1 MRNTRTRVFIFDQN
15 ACVAWYN
22 KTMLAN
28 PSQHIEQKLALL
40 PAEPGSYQM
49 KDQSGK
55 IIYVGKA
62 KNLKN
67 RVRSYFKQDHTGK
80 TAELVQNIVDFDY
93 IVTNSDK
100 EAFLLENELIKK
112 YKPYYNIRLKYG
124 TGYPYIKITK
134 ERDPKMAMVN
144 EVKKDGGFYFG
155 PYPNVFA
162 AQETLRF
169 LEKNYPL
176 RRCNGFQGRPCLYYN
191 MGQCL
196 GACWH
201 EVPEAEYA
209 AQVDQ
214 IKRFLDGDT
223 ATVKKVIAEKM
234 TAAAEALAFEQAAD
248 LRDQLK
254 YIDETV
260 ESQRVLSKDTTPRD
274 LFNYH
279 LDKGWMT
286 VEVFFLRQARLIRQF
301 KQTFSVV
308 GSADEEMMN
317 FIQQF
322 YAQRNIQKPNE
333 VLVPKGI
340 DTAALTEALGV
351 PVRIPVRGEK
361 RDLLDL
367 AQKNARIALE
377 EKFRLMQLNEKK
389 TTGAMREITDAL
401 HIPMGHRIEAFDH
414 SHTQGVEIVSA
425 MVVFEDG
432 VPNKD
437 LYRKYKIKSVDHADE
452 WAETQEVIRRRY
464 SRLLKEGGE
473 MPDLIL
479 MDGGEIQ
486 LNAAKEVLVDELG
499 LTHVPIAAMVKNDKH
514 KTADLIDGHTGKVV
528 TFDKQSEGFFLI
540 QRVQEEVHRF
550 AVSFHR
556 QLRSKNTLASRLDRI
571 DGVGP
576 KTRQKLLREFGSLP
590 KIAAASIA
598 DLQAIGINE
607 KLARVI
613 HLSLQSGA

>member
-1 MRNTRTRVFIFDQN
+1 
-15 ACVAWYN
+15 
-22 KTMLAN
+22 MLAN
-28 PSQHIEQKLALL
+28 PSKHIEQKLTLL

-49 KDQSGK
+49 KDKNDK

-67 RVRSYFKQDHTGK
+67 RVRSYFKQDHDGK
-80 TAELVQNIVDFDY
+80 TAELVQNIVDFDF

-124 TGYPYIKITK
+124 TGYPYIKISR
-134 ERDPKMAMVN
+134 ERDPKMSLVN

-155 PYPNVFA
+155 PYPNVYA

-176 RRCNGFQGRPCLYYN
+176 RRCNGYQGRPCLYYN

-196 GACWH
+196 GPCWH
-201 EVPEAEYA
+201 EVSASEY
-209 AQVDQ
+209 QTQ
-214 IKRFLDGDT
+214 IERIKRFLDGDT
-223 ATVKKVIAEKM
+223 ATVKRSINEKM
-234 TAAAEALAFEQAAD
+234 KIAAETLEFERAAD

-274 LFNYH
+274 LFNYY

-301 KQTFSVV
+301 KRTFSVV
-308 GSADEEMMN
+308 GEAEEEVLS

-322 YAQRNIQKPNE
+322 YLQRNIQKPRE

-340 DTAALTEALGV
+340 DTIALSEVLSV
-351 PVRIPVRGEK
+351 PVRTPVRGEK

-367 AQKNARIALE
+367 AGKNARIALE

-389 TTGAMREITDAL
+389 TTGAMAEITNAL
-401 HIPMGHRIEAFDH
+401 NLPLGHRIEAFDH

-425 MVVFEDG
+425 MVVFDDG

-452 WAETQEVIRRRY
+452 WSETQEVIRRRY
-464 SRLLKEGGE
+464 GRLLKEGGT

-486 LNAAKEVLVDELG
+486 LHAAKEVLEDELG
-499 LTHVPIAAMVKNDKH
+499 MTNVSIAAMVKNDKH
-514 KTADLIDGHTGKVV
+514 KTADLIDGKTEQIV
-528 TFDKQSEGFFLI
+528 TLDKQSEGFFLV

-550 AVSFHR
+550 AINFHR
-556 QLRSKNTLASRLDRI
+556 QLRSKNSLASRLDTI

-590 KIAAASIA
+590 KIAAASVKE
-598 DLQAIGINE
+598 LEAIGINE

-613 HLSLQSGA
+613 HMSLQTGSGLKAEI

>member
-1 MRNTRTRVFIFDQN
+1 
-15 ACVAWYN
+15 
-22 KTMLAN
+22 MLAN
-28 PSQHIEQKLALL
+28 PSKHIEQKLTLL

-49 KDQSGK
+49 KDKNDK

-67 RVRSYFKQDHTGK
+67 RVRSYFKQDHDGK
-80 TAELVQNIVDFDY
+80 TAELVQNIVDFDF

-124 TGYPYIKITK
+124 TGYPYIKISK
-134 ERDPKMAMVN
+134 ERDPKMSLVN

-155 PYPNVFA
+155 PYPNVYA

-176 RRCNGFQGRPCLYYN
+176 RRCNGYQGRPCLYYN

-196 GACWH
+196 GPCWH
-201 EVPEAEYA
+201 EVSASEY
-209 AQVDQ
+209 QTQ
-214 IKRFLDGDT
+214 IERIKRFLDGDT
-223 ATVKKVIAEKM
+223 ATVKRSINEKM
-234 TAAAEALAFEQAAD
+234 KIAAETLEFERAAD

-274 LFNYH
+274 LFNYY

-301 KQTFSVV
+301 KRTFSVV
-308 GSADEEMMN
+308 GEAEEEVLS

-322 YAQRNIQKPNE
+322 YLQRNIQKPRE

-340 DTAALTEALGV
+340 DTIALSEVLSV
-351 PVRIPVRGEK
+351 PVRTPVRGEK

-367 AQKNARIALE
+367 AGKNARIALE

-389 TTGAMREITDAL
+389 TTGAMAEITNAL
-401 HIPMGHRIEAFDH
+401 NLPLGHRIEAFDH

-425 MVVFEDG
+425 MVVFDDG

-452 WAETQEVIRRRY
+452 WSETQEVIRRRY
-464 SRLLKEGGE
+464 GRLLKEGGT

-486 LNAAKEVLVDELG
+486 LHAAKEVLENELG
-499 LTHVPIAAMVKNDKH
+499 MTNVPIAAMVKNDKH
-514 KTADLIDGHTGKVV
+514 KTADLIDGKTEQIV
-528 TFDKQSEGFFLI
+528 TLDKQSEGFFLV

-550 AVSFHR
+550 AINFHR
-556 QLRSKNTLASRLDRI
+556 QLRSKNSLASRLDTI

-590 KIAAASIA
+590 KIAAASVKE
-598 DLQAIGINE
+598 LEAIGINE

-613 HLSLQSGA
+613 HMSLQTGSGLKAEI

>member
-1 MRNTRTRVFIFDQN
+1 
-15 ACVAWYN
+15 
-22 KTMLAN
+22 MLAN
-28 PSQHIEQKLALL
+28 PSQHIEQKLTLL

-49 KDQSGK
+49 KDANGK

-67 RVRSYFKQDHTGK
+67 RVRSYFKQDHDGK
-80 TAELVQNIVDFDY
+80 TAELVANIVDFDF

-100 EAFLLENELIKK
+100 EAFLIENELIKK

-134 ERDPKMAMVN
+134 ERDPKMALVN

-155 PYPNVFA
+155 PYPNVYA

-196 GACWH
+196 GPCWH
-201 EVPEAEYA
+201 EVPKTEY
-209 AQVDQ
+209 DQ
-214 IKRFLDGDT
+214 QIARIKHFLDGDT
-223 ATVKKVIAEKM
+223 KAVRKIITEKM
-234 TAAAEALAFEQAAD
+234 QKAASSLEFEHAAD

-260 ESQRVLSKDTTPRD
+260 ESQRVLSRDTTPRD
-274 LFNYH
+274 LFNYY

-301 KQTFSVV
+301 KRTFAIV
-308 GSADEEMMN
+308 GEADEEVTS

-322 YAQRNIQKPNE
+322 YAQKNIQKPRE

-340 DTAALTEALGV
+340 DTKALSEILNV

-367 AQKNARIALE
+367 AAKNAQIVLE
-377 EKFRLMQLNEKK
+377 EKFRLMQLNERK
-389 TTGAMREITDAL
+389 TTGAMKEITDAL
-401 HIPMGHRIEAFDH
+401 NIPMGHRIEAFDH

-425 MVVFEDG
+425 MVVFDDG

-437 LYRKYKIKSVDHADE
+437 LYRKYKIQSTHHADE

-464 SRLLKEGGE
+464 SRVLKEGGDL
-473 MPDLIL
+473 PDLIL

-486 LNAAKEVLVDELG
+486 LHAAKEVLIDELG
-499 LTHVPIAAMVKNDKH
+499 LTNVPIAAMVKNDKH
-514 KTADLIDGHTGKVV
+514 KTADLIDGNTEQIV
-528 TFDKQSEGFFLI
+528 TLDKQSEGFFLI

-550 AVSFHR
+550 AISFHR
-556 QLRSKNTLASRLDRI
+556 QLRSKHSLASRLDTI
-571 DGVGP
+571 QGVGP

-590 KIAAASIA
+590 KITAASIDELA
-598 DLQAIGINE
+598 AIGINE

-613 HLSLQSGA
+613 HLSLNAGEHS

>member
-1 MRNTRTRVFIFDQN
+1 MLRNQS
-15 ACVAWYN
+15 
-22 KTMLAN
+22 K
-28 PSQHIEQKLALL
+28 HIEQKLALL
-40 PAEPGSYQM
+40 PSEPGSYQM
-49 KDQSGK
+49 KDKNGK

-67 RVRSYFKQDHTGK
+67 RVRSYFKQEHTGK
-80 TAELVQNIVDFDY
+80 TAELVQNIADFDY

-124 TGYPYIKITK
+124 TGYPYIKITH
-134 ERDPKMAMVN
+134 ERDPKMVMVS

-201 EVPEAEYA
+201 EVPVSEYDE
-209 AQVDQ
+209 QVKR

-223 ATVKKVIAEKM
+223 TIVKKQIAKKM
-234 TAAAEALAFEQAAD
+234 QHAAETLEFELAAD

-274 LFNYH
+274 LFNYY

-308 GSADEEMMN
+308 GAEDEEITS

-322 YAQRNIQKPNE
+322 YAQRNIQKPSE

-340 DTAALTEALGV
+340 NTEALSDILGV
-351 PVRIPVRGEK
+351 SVRIPVRGEK

-367 AQKNARIALE
+367 AGKNAQIALE

-401 HIPMGHRIEAFDH
+401 NIPMGKRIEAFDH

-425 MVVFEDG
+425 MVVFDDG
-432 VPNKD
+432 MPNKD
-437 LYRKYKIKSVDHADE
+437 LYRKYKIKSVNHADE
-452 WAETQEVIRRRY
+452 WRETQEVIRRRY

-473 MPDLIL
+473 LPDLIL

-486 LNAAKEVLVDELG
+486 LHAAQEVLVDELG
-499 LTHVPIAAMVKNDKH
+499 LTKLPIAAMVKNNKH
-514 KTADLIDGHTGKVV
+514 KTAELIDGKT
-528 TFDKQSEGFFLI
+528 DQIISLNKQSEGFFLI

-550 AVSFHR
+550 AINFHR
-556 QLRSKNTLASRLDRI
+556 QLRSKNSLASRLDMI

-590 KIAAASIA
+590 KIANATISE
-598 DLQAIGINE
+598 LQAIGINE

-613 HLSLQSGA
+613 HMSLQVKG

>member
-1 MRNTRTRVFIFDQN
+1 
-15 ACVAWYN
+15 
-22 KTMLAN
+22 MLAN

-49 KDQSGK
+49 KDHNGK

-67 RVRSYFKQDHTGK
+67 RVRSYFKQDHNGK
-80 TAELVQNIVDFDY
+80 TAELVQNIVDFDF

-134 ERDPKMAMVN
+134 ERNPKMALVN

-155 PYPNVFA
+155 PYPNVYA

-201 EVPEAEYA
+201 EVPTSTYDE
-209 AQVDQ
+209 Q
-214 IKRFLDGDT
+214 INRIKHFLDGNT
-223 ATVKKVIAEKM
+223 VAVKKIITEKM
-234 TAAAEALAFEQAAD
+234 QHAAETLEFERAAD

-274 LFNYH
+274 LFNYY

-308 GSADEEMMN
+308 GSEDEEVMN

-322 YAQRNIQKPNE
+322 YAQRNIQKPHE
-333 VLVPKGI
+333 VLVPHGI
-340 DTAALTEALGV
+340 NIAALTEILEV
-351 PVRIPVRGEK
+351 PVRTPVRGEK
-361 RDLLDL
+361 KDLMDL
-367 AQKNARIALE
+367 AKKNARIALE

-401 HIPMGHRIEAFDH
+401 HIPMGKRIEAFDH
-414 SHTQGVEIVSA
+414 SHTQGTEIVSA
-425 MVVFEDG
+425 MVVFDDG

-452 WAETQEVIRRRY
+452 WTETQEVIRRRY
-464 SRLLKEGGE
+464 SRILKEGGT

-486 LNAAKEVLVDELG
+486 LHAAKEVLIDELG
-499 LTHVPIAAMVKNDKH
+499 LTRVPIAAMVKNDKH
-514 KTADLIDGHTGKVV
+514 KTADLIDGKTAEIVSLN
-528 TFDKQSEGFFLI
+528 KQSEGFFLI

-550 AVSFHR
+550 AINFHR
-556 QLRSKNTLASRLDRI
+556 QLRSKNSLASRLDTI
-571 DGVGP
+571 SGVGP

-590 KIAAASIA
+590 KIASASTA
-598 DLQAIGINE
+598 ELQAIGINE

-613 HLSLQSGA
+613 HMSLITGN

>member
-1 MRNTRTRVFIFDQN
+1 M
-15 ACVAWYN
+15 AWYN
-22 KTMLAN
+22 RIMLAN
-28 PSQHIEQKLALL
+28 PSKHIEQKLALL

-49 KDQSGK
+49 KDKNGK

-67 RVRSYFKQDHTGK
+67 RVRSYFKQDHDGK
-80 TAELVQNIVDFDY
+80 TAELVGNIVDFDF

-134 ERDPKMAMVN
+134 ERNPKMALVN

-155 PYPNVFA
+155 PYPNVYA

-176 RRCNGFQGRPCLYYN
+176 RRCNGYQGRPCLYYN

-196 GACWH
+196 GPCWQDVSV
-201 EVPEAEYA
+201 EEYEE
-209 AQVDQ
+209 Q
-214 IKRFLDGDT
+214 ISRIKHFLDGNT
-223 ATVKKVIAEKM
+223 ASVKKAIAEKM
-234 TAAAEALAFEQAAD
+234 QAAAATLEFERAAD

-274 LFNYH
+274 LFNYY

-308 GSADEEMMN
+308 GSEDEEVIN

-322 YAQRNIQKPNE
+322 YSQRNIQKPNE
-333 VLVPKGI
+333 VLVPHGI
-340 DTAALTEALGV
+340 NTKALSEILAV
-351 PVRIPVRGEK
+351 PVRIPIRGEK

-367 AQKNARIALE
+367 AKKNAQIALE

-389 TTGAMREITDAL
+389 TTGAMREITAAL
-401 HIPMGHRIEAFDH
+401 NIPMGHRIEAFDH

-425 MVVFEDG
+425 MVVFDDG

-437 LYRKYKIKSVDHADE
+437 LYRKYKIKSVTHADE
-452 WAETQEVIRRRY
+452 WSETQEVIRRRY
-464 SRLLKEGGE
+464 SRILKEGGD

-486 LNAAKEVLVDELG
+486 LHAAKEVLVDELG

-514 KTADLIDGHTGKVV
+514 KTADLIDGKTGDVV
-528 TFDKQSEGFFLI
+528 VLNKQSEGFFLI

-550 AVSFHR
+550 AINFHR
-556 QLRSKNTLASRLDRI
+556 QLRSKNSLASRLDMI

-590 KIAAASIA
+590 KIAAASITE
-598 DLQAIGINE
+598 LQAIGVNE

-613 HLSLQSGA
+613 HMSLKAGD

>member
-1 MRNTRTRVFIFDQN
+1 
-15 ACVAWYN
+15 
-22 KTMLAN
+22 MLAN
-28 PSQHIEQKLALL
+28 PSKHIEQKLTLL

-49 KDQSGK
+49 KDKNDK

-67 RVRSYFKQDHTGK
+67 RVRSYFKQDHDGK
-80 TAELVQNIVDFDY
+80 TAELVQNIVDFDF

-124 TGYPYIKITK
+124 TGYPYIKISR
-134 ERDPKMAMVN
+134 ERDPKMSLVN

-155 PYPNVFA
+155 PYPNVYA

-176 RRCNGFQGRPCLYYN
+176 RRCNGYQGRPCLYYN

-196 GACWH
+196 GPCWH
-201 EVPEAEYA
+201 EVSASEY
-209 AQVDQ
+209 QTQ
-214 IKRFLDGDT
+214 IERIKRFLDGDT
-223 ATVKKVIAEKM
+223 ATVKRSINEKM
-234 TAAAEALAFEQAAD
+234 KIAADTLEFERAAD

-274 LFNYH
+274 LFNYY

-301 KQTFSVV
+301 KRTFSVV
-308 GSADEEMMN
+308 GEAEEEVLS

-322 YAQRNIQKPNE
+322 YLQRNIQKPRE

-340 DTAALTEALGV
+340 DTIALSEVLSV
-351 PVRIPVRGEK
+351 PVRTPIRGEK

-367 AQKNARIALE
+367 AGKNARIALE

-389 TTGAMREITDAL
+389 TTGAMAEITNAL
-401 HIPMGHRIEAFDH
+401 NLPLGHRIEAFDH

-425 MVVFEDG
+425 MVVFDDG

-452 WAETQEVIRRRY
+452 WSETQEVIRRRY
-464 SRLLKEGGE
+464 GRLLKEGGT

-486 LNAAKEVLVDELG
+486 LHAAKEVLEDELG
-499 LTHVPIAAMVKNDKH
+499 MTNVSIAAMVKNDKH
-514 KTADLIDGHTGKVV
+514 KTADLIDGKTEQIV
-528 TFDKQSEGFFLI
+528 TLDKQSEGFFLV

-550 AVSFHR
+550 AINFHR
-556 QLRSKNTLASRLDRI
+556 QLRSKNSLASRLDTI

-590 KIAAASIA
+590 KIAAASVKE
-598 DLQAIGINE
+598 LEAIGINE

-613 HLSLQSGA
+613 HMSLQTGSGLKAEI

>member
-1 MRNTRTRVFIFDQN
+1 
-15 ACVAWYN
+15 
-22 KTMLAN
+22 MLAN
-28 PSQHIEQKLALL
+28 TTQHIEQKLILL
-40 PAEPGSYQM
+40 PSEPGSYQM
-49 KDQSGK
+49 KDQNGK

-67 RVRSYFKQDHTGK
+67 RVRSYFKQDHDGK
-80 TAELVQNIVDFDY
+80 TAELVSKIVDFDF

-134 ERDPKMAMVN
+134 ERNPKMALVN

-155 PYPNVFA
+155 PYPNVYA

-176 RRCNGFQGRPCLYYN
+176 RRCNGPQGRPCLYYN

-196 GACWH
+196 GACFRD
-201 EVPEAEYA
+201 VPVQEYN
-209 AQVDQ
+209 DQ
-214 IKRFLDGDT
+214 ISRIKKFLDGDT
-223 ATVKKVIAEKM
+223 KIVKKQIAEKM
-234 TAAAEALAFEQAAD
+234 QVAASSLEFERAAD

-274 LFNYH
+274 LFNYYM
-279 LDKGWMT
+279 DKGWMT

-301 KQTFSVV
+301 KRTFSIV
-308 GSADEEMMN
+308 GEADEEVSS

-322 YAQRNIQKPNE
+322 YSQKNIQKPRE

-340 DTAALTEALGV
+340 DTKALSAVLEV

-361 RDLLDL
+361 RELLDL
-367 AQKNARIALE
+367 AAKNARIVLE
-377 EKFRLMQLNEKK
+377 EKFRLMQLNERK
-389 TTGAMREITDAL
+389 TTGAMKEITDAL
-401 HIPMGHRIEAFDH
+401 QIPMGHRIEAFDH

-425 MVVFEDG
+425 MVVFDDG
-432 VPNKD
+432 IPNKTE
-437 LYRKYKIKSVDHADE
+437 YRKYKIKSTDHANE

-464 SRLLKEGGE
+464 SRLLREDGDF
-473 MPDLIL
+473 PDLIL

-486 LNAAKEVLVDELG
+486 LHAAQEVLEDELG
-499 LTHVPIAAMVKNDKH
+499 LTNIPIAAMVKNDKH
-514 KTADLIDGHTGKVV
+514 KTADLIDGV
-528 TFDKQSEGFFLI
+528 TNQIVTLDKQSEGFFLI

-550 AVSFHR
+550 AISFHR
-556 QLRSKNTLASRLDRI
+556 QLRSKNSLASRLDTI
-571 DGVGP
+571 QGVGP

-590 KIAAASIA
+590 KITAASVSDIV
-598 DLQAIGINE
+598 DIGINE

-613 HLSLQSGA
+613 HLSLSAGDNS

>member
-1 MRNTRTRVFIFDQN
+1 
-15 ACVAWYN
+15 
-22 KTMLAN
+22 MLAN
-28 PSQHIEQKLALL
+28 PSKHIEQKLTLL

-49 KDQSGK
+49 KDKNDK

-67 RVRSYFKQDHTGK
+67 RVRSYFKQDHDGK
-80 TAELVQNIVDFDY
+80 TAELVQNIVDFDF

-124 TGYPYIKITK
+124 TGYPYIKISK
-134 ERDPKMAMVN
+134 ERDPKMSLVN

-155 PYPNVFA
+155 PYPNVYA

-176 RRCNGFQGRPCLYYN
+176 RRCNGYQGRPCLYYN

-196 GACWH
+196 GPCWR
-201 EVPEAEYA
+201 EVSASDYQTQIER
-209 AQVDQ
+209 

-223 ATVKKVIAEKM
+223 ATVKRSINEKM
-234 TAAAEALAFEQAAD
+234 KIAAETLEFERAAD

-274 LFNYH
+274 LFNYY

-301 KQTFSVV
+301 KRTFSVV
-308 GSADEEMMN
+308 GEAEEEVLS

-322 YAQRNIQKPNE
+322 YLQRNIQKPRE

-340 DTAALTEALGV
+340 DTIALSEVLSV
-351 PVRIPVRGEK
+351 PVRTPIRGEK

-367 AQKNARIALE
+367 AGKNARIALE

-389 TTGAMREITDAL
+389 TTGAMAEITNAL
-401 HIPMGHRIEAFDH
+401 NLPLGHRIEAFDH

-425 MVVFEDG
+425 MVVFDDG

-452 WAETQEVIRRRY
+452 WSETQEVIRRRY
-464 SRLLKEGGE
+464 GRLLKEGGT

-486 LNAAKEVLVDELG
+486 LHAAKEVLEDELG
-499 LTHVPIAAMVKNDKH
+499 MTNVPIAAMVKNDKH
-514 KTADLIDGHTGKVV
+514 KTADLIDGKTEQIV
-528 TFDKQSEGFFLI
+528 TLDKQSEGFFLV

-550 AVSFHR
+550 AINFHR
-556 QLRSKNTLASRLDRI
+556 QLRSKNSLASRLDTI

-590 KIAAASIA
+590 KIAAASVKE
-598 DLQAIGINE
+598 LEAIGINE

-613 HLSLQSGA
+613 HMSLQTGSGLKAEI

>member
-1 MRNTRTRVFIFDQN
+1 
-15 ACVAWYN
+15 
-22 KTMLAN
+22 MLAN
-28 PSQHIEQKLALL
+28 PSQHIEQKLTLL
-40 PAEPGSYQM
+40 PAEPDSYQM
-49 KDQSGK
+49 KDANGK

-67 RVRSYFKQDHTGK
+67 RVRSYFKQDHDGK
-80 TAELVQNIVDFDY
+80 TAELVANIVDFDF

-100 EAFLLENELIKK
+100 EAFLIENELIKK

-134 ERDPKMAMVN
+134 ERDPKMALVN

-155 PYPNVFA
+155 PYPNVYA

-196 GACWH
+196 GPCWH
-201 EVPEAEYA
+201 EVPKTEY
-209 AQVDQ
+209 DQ
-214 IKRFLDGDT
+214 QITRIKHFLDGDT
-223 ATVKKVIAEKM
+223 KAVRKIITEKM
-234 TAAAEALAFEQAAD
+234 QKAASSLEFEHAAD

-260 ESQRVLSKDTTPRD
+260 ESQRVLSRDTTPRD
-274 LFNYH
+274 LFNYY

-301 KQTFSVV
+301 KRTFAIV
-308 GSADEEMMN
+308 GEADEEVTS

-322 YAQRNIQKPNE
+322 YAQKNIQKPRE

-340 DTAALTEALGV
+340 DTKALSEILNV

-367 AQKNARIALE
+367 AAKNAQIVLE
-377 EKFRLMQLNEKK
+377 EKFRLMQLNERK
-389 TTGAMREITDAL
+389 TTGAMKEITDAL

-425 MVVFEDG
+425 MVVFDDG

-437 LYRKYKIKSVDHADE
+437 LYRKYKIQSTHHADE

-464 SRLLKEGGE
+464 SRVLKEGGDL
-473 MPDLIL
+473 PDLIL

-486 LNAAKEVLVDELG
+486 LHAAKEVLIDELG
-499 LTHVPIAAMVKNDKH
+499 LTNVPIAAMVKNDKH
-514 KTADLIDGHTGKVV
+514 KTADLIDGHTEQIV
-528 TFDKQSEGFFLI
+528 TLDKQSEGFFL
-540 QRVQEEVHRF
+540 
-550 AVSFHR
+550 
-556 QLRSKNTLASRLDRI
+556 
-571 DGVGP
+571 
-576 KTRQKLLREFGSLP
+576 
-590 KIAAASIA
+590 
-598 DLQAIGINE
+598 
-607 KLARVI
+607 
-613 HLSLQSGA
+613 

>member
-1 MRNTRTRVFIFDQN
+1 
-15 ACVAWYN
+15 
-22 KTMLAN
+22 MLGN
-28 PSQHIEQKLALL
+28 QSKHIEQKLALL
-40 PAEPGSYQM
+40 PSEPGSYQM
-49 KDQSGK
+49 KDKNGK

-67 RVRSYFKQDHTGK
+67 RVRSYFKQEHTGK
-80 TAELVQNIVDFDY
+80 TAELVQNIADFDY

-124 TGYPYIKITK
+124 TGYPYIKITH
-134 ERDPKMAMVN
+134 ERDPKMVMVS

-201 EVPEAEYA
+201 EVPVSEYDE
-209 AQVDQ
+209 QVKR

-223 ATVKKVIAEKM
+223 TIVKKQIAKKM
-234 TAAAEALAFEQAAD
+234 QHAAETLEFELAAD

-274 LFNYH
+274 LFNYY

-308 GSADEEMMN
+308 GAEDEEITS

-322 YAQRNIQKPNE
+322 YAQRNIQKPSE

-340 DTAALTEALGV
+340 NTEALSDILGV
-351 PVRIPVRGEK
+351 SVRIPVRGEK

-367 AQKNARIALE
+367 AGKNAQIALE

-401 HIPMGHRIEAFDH
+401 NIPMGKRIEAFDH

-425 MVVFEDG
+425 MVVFDDG
-432 VPNKD
+432 MPNKD
-437 LYRKYKIKSVDHADE
+437 LYRKYKIKSVNHADE
-452 WAETQEVIRRRY
+452 WRETQEVIRRRY

-473 MPDLIL
+473 LPDLIL

-486 LNAAKEVLVDELG
+486 LHAAQEVLVDELG
-499 LTHVPIAAMVKNDKH
+499 LTKLPIAAMVKNNKH
-514 KTADLIDGHTGKVV
+514 KTAELIDGKT
-528 TFDKQSEGFFLI
+528 DQIISLNKQSEGFFLI

-550 AVSFHR
+550 AINFHR
-556 QLRSKNTLASRLDRI
+556 QLRSKNSLASRLDMI

-590 KIAAASIA
+590 KIANATISE
-598 DLQAIGINE
+598 LQAIGINE

-613 HLSLQSGA
+613 HMSLQVKG

>member
-1 MRNTRTRVFIFDQN
+1 
-15 ACVAWYN
+15 
-22 KTMLAN
+22 MLAN
-28 PSQHIEQKLALL
+28 PSKHIEQKLTLL

-49 KDQSGK
+49 KDKNDK

-67 RVRSYFKQDHTGK
+67 RVRSYFKQDHDGK
-80 TAELVQNIVDFDY
+80 TAELVQNIVDFDF

-124 TGYPYIKITK
+124 TGYPYIKISK
-134 ERDPKMAMVN
+134 ERDPKMSLVN

-155 PYPNVFA
+155 PYPNVYA

-176 RRCNGFQGRPCLYYN
+176 RRCNGYQGRPCLYYN

-196 GACWH
+196 GPCWH
-201 EVPEAEYA
+201 EVSASEY
-209 AQVDQ
+209 QTQ
-214 IKRFLDGDT
+214 IERIKRFLDGDT
-223 ATVKKVIAEKM
+223 ATVKRSINEKM
-234 TAAAEALAFEQAAD
+234 KIAADTLEFERAAD

-274 LFNYH
+274 LFNYY

-301 KQTFSVV
+301 KRTFSVV
-308 GSADEEMMN
+308 GEAEEEVLS

-322 YAQRNIQKPNE
+322 YLQRNIQKPRE

-340 DTAALTEALGV
+340 DTIALSEVLSV
-351 PVRIPVRGEK
+351 PVRTPIRGEK

-367 AQKNARIALE
+367 AGKNARIALE

-389 TTGAMREITDAL
+389 TTGAMAEITNAL
-401 HIPMGHRIEAFDH
+401 NLPLGHRIEAFDH

-425 MVVFEDG
+425 MVVFDDG

-452 WAETQEVIRRRY
+452 WSETQEVIRRRY
-464 SRLLKEGGE
+464 GRLLKEGGT

-486 LNAAKEVLVDELG
+486 LHAAKEVLEDELG
-499 LTHVPIAAMVKNDKH
+499 MTNVPIAAMVKNDKH
-514 KTADLIDGHTGKVV
+514 KTADLIDGKTEQIV
-528 TFDKQSEGFFLI
+528 TLDKQSEGFFLV

-550 AVSFHR
+550 AINFHR
-556 QLRSKNTLASRLDRI
+556 QLRSKNSLASRLDTI

-590 KIAAASIA
+590 KIAAASVKE
-598 DLQAIGINE
+598 LEAIGINE

-613 HLSLQSGA
+613 HMSLQTGSGLKAEI

>member
-1 MRNTRTRVFIFDQN
+1 
-15 ACVAWYN
+15 
-22 KTMLAN
+22 MLAK
-28 PSQHIEQKLALL
+28 PSKHIEQKLALL

-49 KDQSGK
+49 KDKSGK

-67 RVRSYFKQDHTGK
+67 RVRSYFKQDHDGK
-80 TAELVQNIVDFDY
+80 TAELVDNIVDFDF

-134 ERDPKMAMVN
+134 ERNPKMALVN

-155 PYPNVFA
+155 PYPNVYA

-176 RRCNGFQGRPCLYYN
+176 RRCNGYQGRPCLYYN

-196 GACWH
+196 GPCWQ
-201 EVPEAEYA
+201 EVAVAKYD
-209 AQVDQ
+209 AQITR
-214 IKRFLDGDT
+214 IKHFLNGNT
-223 ATVKKVIAEKM
+223 ASVKKSIAEKM
-234 TAAAEALAFEQAAD
+234 TVAAETLEFERAAD

-274 LFNYH
+274 LFNYY

-286 VEVFFLRQARLIRQF
+286 IEVFFLRQARLIRQF

-308 GSADEEMMN
+308 GSEDEEVIN

-322 YAQRNIQKPNE
+322 YSQRNIQKPNE
-333 VLVPKGI
+333 VLVPTGI
-340 DTAALTEALGV
+340 NTTALSEILEV
-351 PVRIPVRGEK
+351 PVRVPVRGEK

-367 AQKNARIALE
+367 AKKNARIALE

-389 TTGAMREITDAL
+389 TTGAMREITAAL

-437 LYRKYKIKSVDHADE
+437 LYRKYKIKSVTHADE
-452 WAETQEVIRRRY
+452 WSETQEVIRRRY
-464 SRLLKEGGE
+464 SRILKEGGD

-479 MDGGEIQ
+479 MDGGDIQ
-486 LNAAKEVLVDELG
+486 LHAAKEVLVDELG
-499 LTHVPIAAMVKNDKH
+499 VTQVPIAAMVKNDKH
-514 KTADLIDGHTGKVV
+514 KTADLIDGKTGDVV
-528 TFDKQSEGFFLI
+528 ALDKQSEGFFLV

-550 AVSFHR
+550 AINFHR
-556 QLRSKNTLASRLDRI
+556 QLRSKNSLASRLDTI

-590 KIAAASIA
+590 KIAAASIPE
-598 DLQAIGINE
+598 LQAIGINE

-613 HLSLQSGA
+613 HMSLQAGG

>member
-1 MRNTRTRVFIFDQN
+1 
-15 ACVAWYN
+15 
-22 KTMLAN
+22 MLAN
-28 PSQHIEQKLALL
+28 PSQHIEQKLTLL

-49 KDQSGK
+49 KDANGK

-67 RVRSYFKQDHTGK
+67 RVRSYFKQDHDGK
-80 TAELVQNIVDFDY
+80 TAELVANIVDFDF

-100 EAFLLENELIKK
+100 EAFLIENELIKK

-134 ERDPKMAMVN
+134 ERDPKMALVN

-155 PYPNVFA
+155 PYPNVYA

-196 GACWH
+196 GPCWH
-201 EVPEAEYA
+201 EVPKTEY
-209 AQVDQ
+209 DQ
-214 IKRFLDGDT
+214 QITRIKHFLDGDT
-223 ATVKKVIAEKM
+223 KAVRKIITEKM
-234 TAAAEALAFEQAAD
+234 QKAASSLEFEHAAD

-260 ESQRVLSKDTTPRD
+260 ESQRVLSRDTTPRD
-274 LFNYH
+274 LFNYY

-301 KQTFSVV
+301 KRTFAIV
-308 GSADEEMMN
+308 GEADEEVTS

-322 YAQRNIQKPNE
+322 YAQKNIQKPRE

-340 DTAALTEALGV
+340 DTKALSEILNV

-367 AQKNARIALE
+367 AAKNAQIVLE
-377 EKFRLMQLNEKK
+377 EKFRLMQLNERK
-389 TTGAMREITDAL
+389 TTGAMKEITDAL
-401 HIPMGHRIEAFDH
+401 NIPMGHRIEAFDH

-425 MVVFEDG
+425 MVVFDDG

-437 LYRKYKIKSVDHADE
+437 LYRKYKIQSTHHADE

-464 SRLLKEGGE
+464 SRVLKEGGDL
-473 MPDLIL
+473 PDLIL

-486 LNAAKEVLVDELG
+486 LHAAKEVLIDELG
-499 LTHVPIAAMVKNDKH
+499 LINVPIAAMVKNDKH
-514 KTADLIDGHTGKVV
+514 KTADLIDGNTEQIV
-528 TFDKQSEGFFLI
+528 TLDKQSEGFFLI

-550 AVSFHR
+550 AISFHR
-556 QLRSKNTLASRLDRI
+556 QLRSKHSLASRLDTI
-571 DGVGP
+571 QGVGP

-590 KIAAASIA
+590 KITAASINE
-598 DLQAIGINE
+598 LVAIGINE

-613 HLSLQSGA
+613 HLSLNAGEHS

>member
-1 MRNTRTRVFIFDQN
+1 
-15 ACVAWYN
+15 
-22 KTMLAN
+22 MLAN
-28 PSQHIEQKLALL
+28 TTQHIEQKLILL
-40 PAEPGSYQM
+40 PSEPGSYQM
-49 KDQSGK
+49 KDQNGK

-67 RVRSYFKQDHTGK
+67 RVRSYFKQDHDGK
-80 TAELVQNIVDFDY
+80 TAELVSKIVDFDF

-134 ERDPKMAMVN
+134 ERNPKMALVN

-155 PYPNVFA
+155 PYPNVYA

-176 RRCNGFQGRPCLYYN
+176 RRCNGPQGRSCLYYN

-196 GACWH
+196 GACFRD
-201 EVPEAEYA
+201 VPVQEYN
-209 AQVDQ
+209 DQ
-214 IKRFLDGDT
+214 ISRIKKFLDGDT
-223 ATVKKVIAEKM
+223 KIVKKQIAEKM
-234 TAAAEALAFEQAAD
+234 QVAASSLEFERAAD

-274 LFNYH
+274 LFNYYM
-279 LDKGWMT
+279 DKGWMT

-301 KQTFSVV
+301 KRTFSIV
-308 GSADEEMMN
+308 GEADEEVSS

-322 YAQRNIQKPNE
+322 YSQKNIQKPRE

-340 DTAALTEALGV
+340 DTKALSAVLEV

-361 RDLLDL
+361 RELLDL
-367 AQKNARIALE
+367 AAKNARIVLE
-377 EKFRLMQLNEKK
+377 EKFRLMQLNERK
-389 TTGAMREITDAL
+389 TTGAMKEITDAL
-401 HIPMGHRIEAFDH
+401 QIPMGHRIEAFDH

-425 MVVFEDG
+425 MVVFDDG
-432 VPNKD
+432 VPNKTE
-437 LYRKYKIKSVDHADE
+437 YRKYKIKSTDHANE

-464 SRLLKEGGE
+464 SRLLKEGGDF
-473 MPDLIL
+473 PDLIL

-486 LNAAKEVLVDELG
+486 LHAAQEVLEDELG
-499 LTHVPIAAMVKNDKH
+499 LTNIPIAAMVKNDKH
-514 KTADLIDGHTGKVV
+514 KTADLIDGLTNQIV
-528 TFDKQSEGFFLI
+528 TLDKQSEGFFLI

-550 AVSFHR
+550 AISFHR
-556 QLRSKNTLASRLDRI
+556 QLRSKNSLASRLDTI
-571 DGVGP
+571 QGVGP

-590 KIAAASIA
+590 KITAASVS
-598 DLQAIGINE
+598 DLVDIGINE

-613 HLSLQSGA
+613 HLSLSAGDNS

>member
-1 MRNTRTRVFIFDQN
+1 
-15 ACVAWYN
+15 
-22 KTMLAN
+22 
-28 PSQHIEQKLALL
+28 
-40 PAEPGSYQM
+40 
-49 KDQSGK
+49 
-55 IIYVGKA
+55 
-62 KNLKN
+62 
-67 RVRSYFKQDHTGK
+67 
-80 TAELVQNIVDFDY
+80 
-93 IVTNSDK
+93 
-100 EAFLLENELIKK
+100 
-112 YKPYYNIRLKYG
+112 
-124 TGYPYIKITK
+124 
-134 ERDPKMAMVN
+134 
-144 EVKKDGGFYFG
+144 
-155 PYPNVFA
+155 
-162 AQETLRF
+162 
-169 LEKNYPL
+169 
-176 RRCNGFQGRPCLYYN
+176 
-191 MGQCL
+191 
-196 GACWH
+196 
-201 EVPEAEYA
+201 
-209 AQVDQ
+209 
-214 IKRFLDGDT
+214 
-223 ATVKKVIAEKM
+223 
-234 TAAAEALAFEQAAD
+234 
-248 LRDQLK
+248 
-254 YIDETV
+254 
-260 ESQRVLSKDTTPRD
+260 
-274 LFNYH
+274 
-279 LDKGWMT
+279 
-286 VEVFFLRQARLIRQF
+286 
-301 KQTFSVV
+301 
-308 GSADEEMMN
+308 
-317 FIQQF
+317 
-322 YAQRNIQKPNE
+322 
-333 VLVPKGI
+333 
-340 DTAALTEALGV
+340 
-351 PVRIPVRGEK
+351 
-361 RDLLDL
+361 
-367 AQKNARIALE
+367 
-377 EKFRLMQLNEKK
+377 
-389 TTGAMREITDAL
+389 MREITDAM

-514 KTADLIDGHTGKVV
+514 KTADLIDGHTRKVV

-613 HLSLQSGA
+613 HLSLQSGAWVTAQ

>member
-1 MRNTRTRVFIFDQN
+1 
-15 ACVAWYN
+15 
-22 KTMLAN
+22 MLAN
-28 PSQHIEQKLALL
+28 PSKHIEQKLTLL

-49 KDQSGK
+49 KDKNDK

-67 RVRSYFKQDHTGK
+67 RVRSYFKQDHDGK
-80 TAELVQNIVDFDY
+80 TAELVQNIVDFDF

-124 TGYPYIKITK
+124 TGYPYIKISK
-134 ERDPKMAMVN
+134 ERDPKMSLVN

-155 PYPNVFA
+155 PYPNVYA

-176 RRCNGFQGRPCLYYN
+176 RRCNGYQGRPCLYYN

-196 GACWH
+196 GPCWH
-201 EVPEAEYA
+201 EVSASEY
-209 AQVDQ
+209 QTQ
-214 IKRFLDGDT
+214 IERIKRFLDGDT
-223 ATVKKVIAEKM
+223 ATVKRSINEKM
-234 TAAAEALAFEQAAD
+234 KIAADTLEFERAAD

-274 LFNYH
+274 LFNYY

-301 KQTFSVV
+301 KRTFSVV
-308 GSADEEMMN
+308 GEAEEEVLS

-322 YAQRNIQKPNE
+322 YLQRNIQKPRE

-340 DTAALTEALGV
+340 DTIALSEVLSV
-351 PVRIPVRGEK
+351 PVRTPIRGEK

-367 AQKNARIALE
+367 AGKNARIALE

-389 TTGAMREITDAL
+389 TTGAMAEITNAL
-401 HIPMGHRIEAFDH
+401 NLPLGHRIEAFDH

-425 MVVFEDG
+425 MVVFDDG

-452 WAETQEVIRRRY
+452 WSETQEVIRRRY
-464 SRLLKEGGE
+464 GRLLKEGGT

-479 MDGGEIQ
+479 MDGGKIQ
-486 LNAAKEVLVDELG
+486 LHAAKEVLEDELG
-499 LTHVPIAAMVKNDKH
+499 MTNVPIAAMVKNDKH
-514 KTADLIDGHTGKVV
+514 KTADLIDGKTEQIV
-528 TFDKQSEGFFLI
+528 TLDKQSEGFFLV

-550 AVSFHR
+550 AINFHR
-556 QLRSKNTLASRLDRI
+556 QLRSKNSLASRLDTI

-590 KIAAASIA
+590 KIAAASVKE
-598 DLQAIGINE
+598 LEAIGINE

-613 HLSLQSGA
+613 HMSLQTGSGLKAEI

>member
-1 MRNTRTRVFIFDQN
+1 
-15 ACVAWYN
+15 
-22 KTMLAN
+22 MLAN
-28 PSQHIEQKLALL
+28 PSKHIEQKLALL

-49 KDQSGK
+49 KDQNGK

-67 RVRSYFKQDHTGK
+67 RVRSYFKQDHNGK
-80 TAELVQNIVDFDY
+80 TAELVQNIVDFEF

-134 ERDPKMAMVN
+134 ERNPKMALVN

-155 PYPNVFA
+155 PYPNVYA

-196 GACWH
+196 GPCWQDVSKQAYD
-201 EVPEAEYA
+201 E
-209 AQVDQ
+209 Q
-214 IKRFLDGDT
+214 IDRIKHFLDGDT

-234 TAAAEALAFEQAAD
+234 KAAADILEFERAAD

-274 LFNYH
+274 LFNYY

-301 KQTFSVV
+301 KRTFSVV
-308 GSADEEMMN
+308 GTEDEEMMN

-322 YAQRNIQKPNE
+322 YSQRNIQKPHE
-333 VLVPKGI
+333 VLVPHGI
-340 DTAALTEALGV
+340 DIVTLTEILSV
-351 PVRIPVRGEK
+351 SVRTPVRGEK
-361 RDLLDL
+361 RDLMDL
-367 AQKNARIALE
+367 AKKNARIALE

-389 TTGAMREITDAL
+389 TTGAMREIAEAL
-401 HIPMGHRIEAFDH
+401 HIPMGHRIESFDH

-425 MVVFEDG
+425 MVVFDDG
-432 VPNKD
+432 IPNKD

-452 WAETQEVIRRRY
+452 WTETQEVIRRRY
-464 SRLLKEGGE
+464 SRLLKEGGT

-486 LNAAKEVLVDELG
+486 LHAAKEVLVDELG
-499 LTHVPIAAMVKNDKH
+499 LTHVPLAAMVKNDKH
-514 KTADLIDGHTGKVV
+514 KTADLIDGKTEKIVV
-528 TFDKQSEGFFLI
+528 LDKQSEGFFLI

-550 AVSFHR
+550 AINFHR
-556 QLRSKNTLASRLDRI
+556 QLRSKNSLASRLDNI
-571 DGVGP
+571 QGVGP

-590 KIAAASIA
+590 KITAASID
-598 DLQAIGINE
+598 DLMMIGVNE

-613 HLSLQSGA
+613 HLSLQAGQST

>member
-1 MRNTRTRVFIFDQN
+1 
-15 ACVAWYN
+15 
-22 KTMLAN
+22 MLAN
-28 PSQHIEQKLALL
+28 TTQHIEQKLILL
-40 PAEPGSYQM
+40 PSEPGSYQM
-49 KDQSGK
+49 KDQNGK

-67 RVRSYFKQDHTGK
+67 RVRSYFKQDHDGK
-80 TAELVQNIVDFDY
+80 TAELVSKIVDFDF

-134 ERDPKMAMVN
+134 ERNPKMALVN

-155 PYPNVFA
+155 PYPNVYA

-176 RRCNGFQGRPCLYYN
+176 RRCNGQQGRPCLYYN

-196 GACWH
+196 GACFRD
-201 EVPEAEYA
+201 VPVQEYN
-209 AQVDQ
+209 DQ
-214 IKRFLDGDT
+214 ISRIKKFLDGDT
-223 ATVKKVIAEKM
+223 KIVKKQIVEKM
-234 TAAAEALAFEQAAD
+234 QVAASSLEFERAAD

-274 LFNYH
+274 LFNYYM
-279 LDKGWMT
+279 DKGWMT

-301 KQTFSVV
+301 KRTFSIV
-308 GSADEEMMN
+308 GDADEEVSS

-322 YAQRNIQKPNE
+322 YSQKNIQKPRE

-340 DTAALTEALGV
+340 DTKALSAVLGV

-361 RDLLDL
+361 RELLDL
-367 AQKNARIALE
+367 AAKNARIVLE
-377 EKFRLMQLNEKK
+377 EKFRLMQLNERK
-389 TTGAMREITDAL
+389 TTGAMKEITDAL
-401 HIPMGHRIEAFDH
+401 QIPMGHRIEAFDH

-425 MVVFEDG
+425 MVVFDDG
-432 VPNKD
+432 VPNKTE
-437 LYRKYKIKSVDHADE
+437 YRKYKIKSTDHANE

-464 SRLLKEGGE
+464 SRLLKEGGDF
-473 MPDLIL
+473 PDLIL

-486 LNAAKEVLVDELG
+486 LHAAQEVLEDELG
-499 LTHVPIAAMVKNDKH
+499 LTNIPIAAMVKNDKH
-514 KTADLIDGHTGKVV
+514 KTADLIDGV
-528 TFDKQSEGFFLI
+528 TNQIVTLDKQSEGFFLI

-550 AVSFHR
+550 AISFHR
-556 QLRSKNTLASRLDRI
+556 QLRSKNSLASRLDTI
-571 DGVGP
+571 QGVGP

-590 KIAAASIA
+590 KITAASVS
-598 DLQAIGINE
+598 DLVDIGINE

-613 HLSLQSGA
+613 HLSLSAGDNS

>member
-1 MRNTRTRVFIFDQN
+1 
-15 ACVAWYN
+15 
-22 KTMLAN
+22 MLAN
-28 PSQHIEQKLALL
+28 PSKHIEQKLALL

-49 KDQSGK
+49 KDKNGK

-67 RVRSYFKQDHTGK
+67 RVRSYFKQDHDGK
-80 TAELVQNIVDFDY
+80 TAELVGNIVDFDF

-134 ERDPKMAMVN
+134 ERNPKMALVN

-155 PYPNVFA
+155 PYPNVYA

-176 RRCNGFQGRPCLYYN
+176 RRCNGYQGRPCLYYN

-196 GACWH
+196 GPCWQDVSV
-201 EVPEAEYA
+201 EEYEE
-209 AQVDQ
+209 Q
-214 IKRFLDGDT
+214 ISRIKHFLDGNT
-223 ATVKKVIAEKM
+223 ASVKKAIAEKM
-234 TAAAEALAFEQAAD
+234 QAAAATLEFERAAD

-274 LFNYH
+274 LFNYY

-308 GSADEEMMN
+308 GSEDEEVIN

-322 YAQRNIQKPNE
+322 YSQRNIQKPNE
-333 VLVPKGI
+333 VLVPHGI
-340 DTAALTEALGV
+340 NTKALSEILAV
-351 PVRIPVRGEK
+351 PVRIPIRGEK

-367 AQKNARIALE
+367 AKKNAQIALE

-389 TTGAMREITDAL
+389 TTGAMREITAAL
-401 HIPMGHRIEAFDH
+401 NIPMGHRIEAFDH

-425 MVVFEDG
+425 MVVFDDG

-437 LYRKYKIKSVDHADE
+437 LYRKYKIKSVTHADE
-452 WAETQEVIRRRY
+452 WSETQEVIRRRY
-464 SRLLKEGGE
+464 SRILKEGGD

-486 LNAAKEVLVDELG
+486 LHAAKEVLVDELG

-514 KTADLIDGHTGKVV
+514 KTADLIDGKTGDVV
-528 TFDKQSEGFFLI
+528 VLNKQSEGFFLI

-550 AVSFHR
+550 AINFHR
-556 QLRSKNTLASRLDRI
+556 QLRSKNSLASRLDMI

-590 KIAAASIA
+590 KIAAASITE
-598 DLQAIGINE
+598 LQAIGVNE

-613 HLSLQSGA
+613 HMSLKAGD